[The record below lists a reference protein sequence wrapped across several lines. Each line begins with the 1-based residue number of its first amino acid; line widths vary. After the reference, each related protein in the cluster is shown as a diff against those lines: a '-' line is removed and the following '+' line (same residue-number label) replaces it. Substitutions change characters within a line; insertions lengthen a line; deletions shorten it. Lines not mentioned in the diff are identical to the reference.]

1 MPTAQVPRLA
11 KQYSRVDL
19 SPGFLRVS
27 PIVYEPVE
35 FDMTPFD
42 PLGQHNI
49 PGFVIFCN
57 ISKSFDF
64 GFIWE
69 FRATAL
75 DLN

>member
-1 MPTAQVPRLA
+1 
-11 KQYSRVDL
+11 
-19 SPGFLRVS
+19 
-27 PIVYEPVE
+27 
-35 FDMTPFD
+35 MTPFD